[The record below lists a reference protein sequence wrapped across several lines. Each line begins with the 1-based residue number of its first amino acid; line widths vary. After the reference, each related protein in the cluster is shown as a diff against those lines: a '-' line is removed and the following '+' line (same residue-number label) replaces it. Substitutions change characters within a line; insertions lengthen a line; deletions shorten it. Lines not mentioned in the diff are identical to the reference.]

1 MIRSRPCAEER
12 APKSVESVD
21 TRSSPSALRI
31 AGNGYVDLIQ
41 NHVCQNKEPIS
52 TCVSTTIRFTCKD
65 CLSFNIPK
73 DYNTSLAYSLALSK
87 ETIPAMV
94 TSPLLSGTILH
105 FD

>member
-1 MIRSRPCAEER
+1 MRRS

-65 CLSFNIPK
+65 CLSFNITK
-73 DYNTSLAYSLALSK
+73 GYTSLADSLALSK
-87 ETIPAMV
+87 EIIPAMV
-94 TSPLLSGTILH
+94 TSPLLSGTTTIIHIDSNVINL
-105 FD
+105 